1 MGAPPL
7 IHPVVQERGLL
18 FTHFPAQLPR
28 CGHLVTVERF
38 LERLLS
44 FLILLKL
51 FEFMPLSLRCPP
63 RVLSS
68 DYPSGTPEFCF
79 GFFSFFFSSSKA
91 NVWCFHSY
99 WKPLGPYCPQQ
110 LILTSYL
117 ACSVIL
123 RLTESHCLVPP
134 PAPWLPSTLSP
145 SRSLLSFLSVYSA
158 QPALYF
164 IFMIMFNP

>member
-18 FTHFPAQLPR
+18 LTHFPAQLPR

-63 RVLSS
+63 ECFPPITPQGHQSFALVFFLSFFLLLKQMFDAFTPIENLWGLIVLSS
-68 DYPSGTPEFCF
+68 
-79 GFFSFFFSSSKA
+79 
-91 NVWCFHSY
+91 
-99 WKPLGPYCPQQ
+99 
-110 LILTSYL
+110 
-117 ACSVIL
+117 
-123 RLTESHCLVPP
+123 
-134 PAPWLPSTLSP
+134 
-145 SRSLLSFLSVYSA
+145 
-158 QPALYF
+158 
-164 IFMIMFNP
+164 